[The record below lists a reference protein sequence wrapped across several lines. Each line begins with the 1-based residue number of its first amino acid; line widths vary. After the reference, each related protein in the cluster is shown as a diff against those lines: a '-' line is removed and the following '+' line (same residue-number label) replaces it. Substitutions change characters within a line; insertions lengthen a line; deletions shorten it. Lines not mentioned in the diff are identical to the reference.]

1 MMNNTRFSDSSQGR
15 IDALLSQAD
24 SLFDYQWMRRDMF
37 AELRKSV
44 VQKGGYPSFS
54 QQMQEQKELM
64 FITEY
69 FLAYRSQLPSI
80 IDECANP
87 YEDEDIVLGLVNE
100 REQLI
105 RAFAALPLSRDWTR
119 VRVAFPDSW
128 RAFARRRDMRDEKQI
143 SELRELLRLVD
154 KISLISDILN
164 KREGCY
170 GLTLNY
176 TEYKR
181 NALAREEDKK
191 MSRQDLKKLLLKAI
205 DACREFFWGNTA
217 MAVVFAICKEDY
229 AFEDNASDFERF
241 MQDVLQDLEPALD
254 YGCPMNTIASA
265 RQSGEYL
272 KHPISSWVGFC
283 AKDSRPM
290 RLLTNLRI
298 QLDRFKQEI

>member
-105 RAFAALPLSRDWTR
+105 RAYAALPLSRDWTR
-119 VRVAFPDSW
+119 VKAAFPDSW

>member
-119 VRVAFPDSW
+119 VKAAFPDSW

>member
-1 MMNNTRFSDSSQGR
+1 
-15 IDALLSQAD
+15 
-24 SLFDYQWMRRDMF
+24 MF

-54 QQMQEQKELM
+54 EQMQEQKELM
-64 FITEY
+64 FIAEY

-87 YEDEDIVLGLVNE
+87 YEDEDIVLGLVEE
-100 REQLI
+100 RQQLI
-105 RAFAALPLSRDWTR
+105 KAYAALPLSRDWTR

-128 RAFARRRDMRDEKQI
+128 RAFARRRDMRSEQQVR
-143 SELRELLRLVD
+143 ELRELLRLVD

-191 MSRQDLKKLLLKAI
+191 MSRQDLKALLLKAI
-205 DACREFFWGNTA
+205 DACRDFFWANTS
-217 MAVVFAICKEDY
+217 MGVVFSICKEDY

-241 MQDVLQDLEPALD
+241 MQDVLQDLDPPLD
-254 YGCPMNTIASA
+254 YGCPINTIASA

-272 KHPISSWVGFC
+272 KHPISSWASFC
-283 AKDSRPM
+283 QNDSRPM
-290 RLLTNLRI
+290 RLLTQLRT

>member
-1 MMNNTRFSDSSQGR
+1 MMDNTRLSDSSQGR

-54 QQMQEQKELM
+54 QQMQEKKELM

-105 RAFAALPLSRDWTR
+105 RTYAALPLSRDWTR
-119 VRVAFPDSW
+119 VRAAFPDSW
-128 RAFARRRDMRDEKQI
+128 RAFARRRDMKDEKQI
-143 SELRELLRLVD
+143 SELRELLKLVD

-181 NALAREEDKK
+181 NALAREEEKK
-191 MSRQDLKKLLLKAI
+191 ISRQDLKKLLLKAI
-205 DACREFFWGNTA
+205 DACRDFFWGNTA

>member
-1 MMNNTRFSDSSQGR
+1 MMENKRFSDVGQGR

-24 SLFDYQWMRRDMF
+24 SLFDYQWMRKDMF
-37 AELRKSV
+37 AELKKSV
-44 VQKGGYPSFS
+44 VQKGGYPTFS

-69 FLAYRSQLPSI
+69 FLAYRSQLPAI

-87 YEDEDIVLGLVNE
+87 YEDEDIALGLLEE

-105 RAFAALPLSRDWTR
+105 REYAAQPLSRDWNR
-119 VRVAFPDSW
+119 VRAAFPESW
-128 RAFARRRDMRDEKQI
+128 RAFARRRDLRDEQQI
-143 SELRELLRLVD
+143 SELRKLLRLVD

-205 DACREFFWGNTA
+205 DACSDFFWANTA
-217 MAVVFAICKEDY
+217 MGVVFAICKEDY

-241 MQDVLQDLEPALD
+241 MQEILQELETPLD

-272 KHPISSWVGFC
+272 KHPISSWASFC
-283 AKDSRPM
+283 QSDSRPM
-290 RLLTNLRI
+290 RLLTQLRT
-298 QLDRFKQEI
+298 QLDRFKQDI

>member
-1 MMNNTRFSDSSQGR
+1 MIDNTRFSDVGQGR

-24 SLFDYQWMRRDMF
+24 SLFDYQWMRKDMF

-54 QQMQEQKELM
+54 EQMQEQKELM
-64 FITEY
+64 FIAEY

-87 YEDEDIVLGLVNE
+87 YEDEDIVLGLVEE
-100 REQLI
+100 RQQLI
-105 RAFAALPLSRDWTR
+105 KAYAALPLSRDWTR
-119 VRVAFPDSW
+119 VRAAFPDSW
-128 RAFARRRDMRDEKQI
+128 RAFARRRDMRSEQQVR
-143 SELRELLRLVD
+143 ELRELLRLVD

-170 GLTLNY
+170 GLNLNY

-191 MSRQDLKKLLLKAI
+191 MSRQDLKALLLKAI
-205 DACREFFWGNTA
+205 DACRDFFWANTS
-217 MAVVFAICKEDY
+217 MGVVFSICKEDY

-241 MQDVLQDLEPALD
+241 MQDVLQDLDPPLD

-272 KHPISSWVGFC
+272 KHPISSWASVC
-283 AKDSRPM
+283 KTDTRPM
-290 RLLTNLRI
+290 RLLTQLRTL
-298 QLDRFKQEI
+298 LDRFKQEI